1 VVICFSTNVNPVQI
15 QIGNLVEGI
24 VKALADHLDEVT
36 VSAALNVDAQTQQ
49 EKVEV
54 TLTVHPD
61 DMGRIIGKQGRTINA
76 IRTLAG
82 LLVAKH
88 EMRASVEL
96 LE

>member
-1 VVICFSTNVNPVQI
+1 MNVNPVQI
-15 QIGNLVEGI
+15 QIGSLVEGI
-24 VKALADHLDEVT
+24 VKALADHPDEVA
-36 VSAALNVDAQTQQ
+36 VMAEMSVDTQTQQ

-54 TLTVHPD
+54 TLTVHSD

-82 LLVAKH
+82 LLAAKH
-88 EMRASVEL
+88 EMRAGVEL

>member
-1 VVICFSTNVNPVQI
+1 MNVNSVQI
-15 QIGNLVEGI
+15 QIGSLVEGI
-24 VKALADHLDEVT
+24 VKALADHPEEVVVQAQLT
-36 VSAALNVDAQTQQ
+36 VDPKTQQ
-49 EKVEV
+49 DKVEV

-82 LLVAKH
+82 LLAAKH

-96 LE
+96 VE

>member
-1 VVICFSTNVNPVQI
+1 MNVNPVQI

-24 VKALADHLDEVT
+24 VKALADHPEAVSVT
-36 VSAALNVDAQTQQ
+36 AELSVDAQTQQ
-49 EKVEV
+49 YKVEV
-54 TLTVHPD
+54 TLTVHAD

-82 LLVAKH
+82 LLAAKH